1 MVSSKTKILIVEDER
16 DIAELIVYNLE
27 REGFQVETAVSGEEG
42 LDKTKKE
49 HPDLVVLDIMLPE
62 MNGLDVCRA
71 LRLDQATRSIP
82 IIMLTARNEDID
94 VVTGLEV
101 GADDY
106 ITKPFSPRVLIAR
119 IRSVLRRYKE
129 SVESKS
135 EFLQFGELTID
146 CGKRRVTVSGSP
158 VELTHTEFELLFVLA
173 GRPGW
178 VFSRI
183 QLIDSLRDGQLVI
196 TNRAIDVQVANLRK
210 KLTVCGHYIQTVR
223 GVGYRMTE
231 TP

>member
-1 MVSSKTKILIVEDER
+1 MRILVVEDEK
-16 DIAELIVYNLE
+16 DIVDLIAYNLE
-27 REGFQVETAVSGEEG
+27 REGFRVDTALSGEEG
-42 LDKTKKE
+42 LRKARTE
-49 HPDLVVLDIMLPE
+49 SPDLIVLDIMLPE
-62 MNGLDVCRA
+62 MNGIDVCRA
-71 LRLDQATRSIP
+71 LRTDHQTDKIP

-119 IRSVLRRYKE
+119 IRSVIRRCQETAESDSE
-129 SVESKS
+129 SVSV
-135 EFLQFGELTID
+135 GELSVD
-146 CGKRRVTVSGSP
+146 QGKRQVMVAGEM
-158 VELTHTEFELLFVLA
+158 VELTHTEFELLFVLMS
-173 GRPGW
+173 RPGW
-178 VFSRI
+178 VFSRT

-196 TNRAIDVQVANLRK
+196 TDRAIDVQVANLRK
-210 KLTVCGHYIQTVR
+210 KLGACGHYVQTVR

>member
-1 MVSSKTKILIVEDER
+1 MRILVVEDEK
-16 DIAELIVYNLE
+16 DIVDLIAYNLE
-27 REGFQVETAVSGEEG
+27 REGIRVDTALSGEEG
-42 LDKTKKE
+42 LRKARTE
-49 HPDLVVLDIMLPE
+49 PPDLIVLDIMLPE
-62 MNGLDVCRA
+62 MNGIDVCRA
-71 LRLDQATRSIP
+71 LRTDHKTDKIP

-119 IRSVLRRYKE
+119 IRSVIRRCQETAESDSE
-129 SVESKS
+129 SVSV
-135 EFLQFGELTID
+135 GELSVD
-146 CGKRRVTVSGSP
+146 QGKRQVIVAGQR
-158 VELTHTEFELLFVLA
+158 VELTHTEFELLFVLMS
-173 GRPGW
+173 RPGW
-178 VFSRI
+178 VFSRT

-196 TNRAIDVQVANLRK
+196 TDRAIDVQVANLRK
-210 KLTVCGHYIQTVR
+210 KLGACGHYVQTVR